1 MYSAT
6 LKPQLKIFHVKSKVR
21 TEIQFHFRVLP
32 FSLKACVIFEINR
45 RFIQFKRYKQL
56 NL

>member
-6 LKPQLKIFHVKSKVR
+6 LKPQLKIFHVKSKAR

-32 FSLKACVIFEINR
+32 FSLKAGVIIEINR
-45 RFIQFKRYKQL
+45 RFIQFKRI
-56 NL
+56 NN